1 MMGCYIRIANNLALA
16 NSWQIMTYLKFQQTG
31 LCKSSFTDVMLS
43 RTLIGH
49 EAAIPEELFIYAKE
63 ASPVD
68 KKVLSGRLKGVKNL
82 DGNRSIL
89 KKNSI
94 CT

>member
-1 MMGCYIRIANNLALA
+1 MSC
-16 NSWQIMTYLKFQQTG
+16 FP
-31 LCKSSFTDVMLS
+31 V
-43 RTLIGH
+43 TLIGH
-49 EAAIPEELFIYAKE
+49 EAAIPEELFIYGKE
-63 ASPVD
+63 ASPED
-68 KKVLSGRLKGVKNL
+68 KKLLSGRLKGVKNL